1 LVTAFH
7 RPRVRPTLSA
17 VTTHGD
23 IELGRLARG
32 RAGIFTKEDAATA
45 GVPKR
50 EVKARLRS
58 GLWIAEGSA
67 LRAATTPETMATRE
81 QAALVHLGPVAALSH
96 LSAARRWR
104 FDAPAAS
111 EVWVTV
117 PWRRQ
122 PISVPGLRVV
132 RSRHLPPAAV
142 RRLDSV
148 RVVTPARTVA
158 DLALHLD
165 ERPLTAIALSAMQ
178 RQLCTYEELV
188 YWQQVLAGRPGTA
201 VLRRALE
208 EADPAF
214 ESILSAEFG
223 RLVADE
229 GLVPCLEVRLSDGGR
244 VLCDFGH
251 RTARIDFEADGAAYH
266 SGPAQMDRDR
276 ARDRR
281 MLRNGWITV
290 RYGTDDIRRHPRE
303 TLADVRRQIALRL
316 P

>member
-1 LVTAFH
+1 VTVFYRQRG
-7 RPRVRPTLSA
+7 RPRLSA

-23 IELGRLARG
+23 IELGRIARG
-32 RAGIFTKEDAATA
+32 RAGIFTREDAATA
-45 GVPKR
+45 GVPDR
-50 EVKARLRS
+50 EIKARLRS
-58 GLWIAEGSA
+58 GLWIAEGRA

-81 QAALVHLGPVAALSH
+81 QAALVHFGPAAALSH

-104 FDAPAAS
+104 FDAPAPS

-122 PISVPGLRVV
+122 LFSTPGIRVV

-142 RRLDSV
+142 RRLDGV

-158 DLALHLD
+158 DLALHL
-165 ERPLTAIALSAMQ
+165 EELQLTAIALSAMQ
-178 RQLCTYEELV
+178 RQLCTHEELV
-188 YWQQVLAGRPGTA
+188 YWQQVLAGRPGTT

-244 VLCDFGH
+244 VVCDFGH
-251 RTARIDFEADGAAYH
+251 PVARVDFEADGAAHH
-266 SGPAQMDRDR
+266 SGPTQVARDKR
-276 ARDRR
+276 RDRR
-281 MLRNGWITV
+281 MLRVGWITV
-290 RYGTDDIRRHPRE
+290 RYTADDIRRHPRE
-303 TLADVRRQIALRL
+303 TLSDVRRQIALRL